1 MYTLIATVYNDVL
14 ALDSLI
20 RRESYNNDKPSAA
33 TTATITT
40 LCPCIDTSM
49 ANHLAI
55 RPALMALFHVGA
67 MNVHYLFRYTI
78 GALASLILPS
88 NCATKMTNN
97 FVMEILELFDVLLY
111 SHLRTNSF
119 DAATISKC

>member
-33 TTATITT
+33 TTATITM

-49 ANHLAI
+49 ANHFAT
-55 RPALMALFHVGA
+55 RPALMALFHVDG
-67 MNVHYLFRYTI
+67 MNIHYLFCYTI
-78 GALASLILPS
+78 DALASLILPS

-97 FVMEILELFDVLLY
+97 FAMEI
-111 SHLRTNSF
+111 
-119 DAATISKC
+119 